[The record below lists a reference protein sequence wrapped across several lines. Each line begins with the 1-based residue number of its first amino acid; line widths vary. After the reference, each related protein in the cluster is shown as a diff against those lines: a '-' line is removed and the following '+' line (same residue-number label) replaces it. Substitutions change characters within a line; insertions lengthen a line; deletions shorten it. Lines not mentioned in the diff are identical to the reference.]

1 MRDRLRHAAPHQEL
15 AVLHGDPDA
24 DHDQHDG
31 VDGLAPERANE
42 EEFRER
48 TEDEATDDGH
58 TERGEEVQV
67 GQRQG
72 GERRIGAQRV
82 ELAVGEVHDVHQP
95 EDERQPDAQQRVR
108 PAEHQAVHQVLKELI
123 HYFRANS
130 GSATLPSRICTMKIE
145 GLLWPLSLPAGP
157 SFSKWMGP
165 LTPVRFTRQSASRTA
180 LASSFPA
187 PFTASAS
194 VTMPSGPRKPSVR
207 PSNGLPRLAHSSTN
221 ALASLPSG
229 MDSGNQGM
237 KKTMW
242 YVPSAAAPA
251 CLMSWV
257 GEDEPPVVTIFRLS
271 RCSWA
276 CFSTSVICST
286 AVVRKSV
293 SPPVVLILV
302 ICAFMSVALCSM
314 NSVASTGRP
323 FFFKRSPNAWIE
335 PRPQSVLTARKSAF
349 LMASLSTY
357 GSRPT
362 ASISLGGLIRKI
374 HGLPRL
380 VMDAALDVST
390 TMGTPYSS
398 SFGIA
403 ASVIELPQ
411 APMMAGTLSR
421 TISFSAA
428 LAASL
433 GSDLLSSIRRSTFRP
448 AIPPFALTQS
458 RAISAPMRM

>member
-31 VDGLAPERANE
+31 VDGLVPEKAKEDKVRD
-42 EEFRER
+42 R
-48 TEDEATDDGH
+48 TDDEATDDGQ
-58 TERGEEVQV
+58 TERGEEVQI

-82 ELAVGEVHDVHQP
+82 ELTVGEVHDVHQP

-108 PAEHQAVHQVLKELI
+108 PAERQAVHQVLKELI

-165 LTPVRFTRQSASRTA
+165 LTPVRFTR
-180 LASSFPA
+180 
-187 PFTASAS
+187 
-194 VTMPSGPRKPSVR
+194 
-207 PSNGLPRLAHSSTN
+207 
-221 ALASLPSG
+221 
-229 MDSGNQGM
+229 
-237 KKTMW
+237 
-242 YVPSAAAPA
+242 
-251 CLMSWV
+251 
-257 GEDEPPVVTIFRLS
+257 
-271 RCSWA
+271 
-276 CFSTSVICST
+276 
-286 AVVRKSV
+286 KSV

-314 NSVASTGRP
+314 NSAAPTGRP

-398 SFGIA
+398 SFGMA

-433 GSDLLSSIRRSTFRP
+433 GSDLLSSMTSSTFRP
-448 AIPPFALTQS
+448 RTPPLALSQS